1 MKQYLIKIFEDYL
14 KNEIWDKRIGKPI
27 GIESWDRNKMD
38 ISDKEFTL
46 IRVVSEDGKYFIKKW
61 VATNVFDDY
70 EITQQEFDNLQQ
82 CYFGKYL

>member
-1 MKQYLIKIFEDYL
+1 MKQYLIKKIEDYL

-38 ISDKEFTL
+38 IPDKEFTL
-46 IRVVSEDGKYFIKKW
+46 IRVVSEGGKYFIKKW
-61 VATNVFDDY
+61 VSINIFDDY

-82 CYFGKYL
+82 CYFGEYL